1 VATDGVSV
9 DTSELQHVLDYL
21 RENVDD
27 LPGIL
32 PSVAEAMVSAV
43 LSEFETEGRGKWA
56 PLKQATIDRRR
67 GGGGGAKIL
76 QDTGLF
82 AGSITPDFGSDFA
95 EAYTNVPYAVFHTS
109 DAPRKV
115 IPYRNPFDIDED
127 ALLED
132 VVAMVQRVLVA

>member
-1 VATDGVSV
+1 VATESVSV
-9 DTSELQHVLDYL
+9 DTSELQRVLEYL
-21 RENVDD
+21 RENVED
-27 LPGIL
+27 LPGIM
-32 PSVAEAMVSAV
+32 PSVAESMVSAV

-56 PLKQATIDRRR
+56 PLKPETIARRR

-82 AGSITPDFGSDFA
+82 AGSITPDFGPDYA

-109 DAPRKV
+109 DAPRKI

-132 VVAMVQRVLVA
+132 VVSMVQKALVK